1 MKRPQKV
8 RMIVFGRTE
17 RTMLSTGSAAM
28 EGGAEL
34 ALHEIAEIDDV
45 LFPQRPIEA
54 ELLHDEVLLLG
65 AQRLADIGGE
75 RIARHQPEHQEQD
88 RRDRPQHE
96 DAVQQAPPDEGHRYG
111 PATVAARLNLRASAP
126 P

>member
-1 MKRPQKV
+1 
-8 RMIVFGRTE
+8 MIVFGRT
-17 RTMLSTGSAAM
+17 RQDDAQHRLAAM
-28 EGGAEL
+28 ERGAEL
-34 ALHEIAEIDDV
+34 ALHEIAEVDDV

-65 AQRLADIGGE
+65 AQRLADIGRE